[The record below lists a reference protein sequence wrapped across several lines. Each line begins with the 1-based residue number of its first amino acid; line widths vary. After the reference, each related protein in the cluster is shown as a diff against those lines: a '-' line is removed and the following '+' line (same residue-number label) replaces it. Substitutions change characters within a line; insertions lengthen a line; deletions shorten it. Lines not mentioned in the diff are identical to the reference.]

1 MNKTTIEKSLG
12 NALKSAP
19 TISFAEL
26 AALPYIKMSE
36 HDYITAQEEK
46 KISAHLRQFA
56 LAAACCI
63 LVMASLSGW
72 YVQNRITSST
82 ITLDVNPSIQIITN
96 HKDKVL
102 SVKALNK
109 DAEVI
114 VGDNDYKDAKL
125 EETVIIL
132 MNSLVDQKYLDQEKN
147 TILLSVM
154 NKNAKKADAIKTEV
168 DKTIRENLVA
178 QNITPTIMSQIIAKE
193 TDLNYLASKYH
204 ISAGKMNLIQR
215 MITLNNKLS
224 LDMLA
229 NMSIEQ
235 LLKLAEKNSIDL
247 SGYLSID
254 DGVTPS
260 KETTE
265 ELQEDSS
272 SLEDNEE
279 QDEDNEEQ
287 GEDNEEQGEDNEEQG
302 EDNEEQ
308 GEDNEEQGEDNE
320 EQGEDNEEQGEDNE
334 EQGEDNEKQVVDNE
348 EQGEDIE
355 ERGED
360 NEEDSAEKQEDK
372 DAYGNDDS
380 DLQEKDEENL
390 YEVKDN
396 YDDNDQSDQINI
408 ERIEDEESEN
418 GEGDEGDNED
428 SI

>member
-12 NALKSAP
+12 NAIKSAP

-26 AALPYIKMSE
+26 VVMPYIKMSE

-46 KISAHLRQFA
+46 KNSAHLRQFA
-56 LAAACCI
+56 HAAVCCL
-63 LVMASLSGW
+63 LVMASMSGW
-72 YVQNRITSST
+72 YLQNRITSSI

-102 SVKALNK
+102 SVKALNE

-132 MNSLVDQKYLDQEKN
+132 MNSLVDQKYLDQERN

-154 NKNAKKADAIKTEV
+154 SKNPKKADAIMTEV
-168 DKTIRENLVA
+168 DTTIRENLVA

-193 TDLNYLASKYH
+193 TDRNYLASKYH
-204 ISAGKMNLIQR
+204 ISEGKMNLIQR

-235 LLKLAEKNSIDL
+235 LLKLAKENSMDL

-254 DGVTPS
+254 DGVTPL
-260 KETTE
+260 KESAE
-265 ELQEDSS
+265 DLQENSS
-272 SLEDNEE
+272 SL
-279 QDEDNEEQ
+279 EDNEEQ

-302 EDNEEQ
+302 EENEEQ
-308 GEDNEEQGEDNE
+308 GEDNEEQDEDNE
-320 EQGEDNEEQGEDNE
+320 EETADNQEN
-334 EQGEDNEKQVVDNE
+334 K
-348 EQGEDIE
+348 DI
-355 ERGED
+355 
-360 NEEDSAEKQEDK
+360 
-372 DAYGNDDS
+372 YGNDDS
-380 DLQEKDEENL
+380 DLLEKDEENH

-396 YDDNDQSDQINI
+396 YEDNDRSDQINI
-408 ERIEDEESEN
+408 ERNEDEVYGN

-428 SI
+428 SIQDQGSEQVDGGTFDSETEDENN